1 MKKAIKA
8 IVGIALA
15 LSFAVVPSAIKST
28 DSANSSSIATVSA
41 AVIHEE
47 NINLHGLRIVGRT
60 GYTYRLTKVRVTDN
74 AGTQYYGPACGW
86 RSYNWFS
93 YIY

>member
-15 LSFAVVPSAIKST
+15 LSFAVVPSAINSG
-28 DSANSSSIATVSA
+28 DSASSSNTTVSA